1 MRLGLVL
8 CHSGLTGGTC
18 PAHREAADLDK
29 PLSYHTGRDCEKS
42 DGTLRLAESRSVA
55 VGTPSIDGNQ
65 REGCR
70 WLVSAIVK
78 PRDWFRRLGEGVFS
92 CKQRGDPGLHARHE
106 RGEAVGF
113 GQTRS
118 NPIRRV
124 GEGLFSF

>member
-1 MRLGLVL
+1 VL
-8 CHSGLTGGTC
+8 CHSGLNGGTC
-18 PAHREAADLDK
+18 PARREAAANNDYRQY
-29 PLSYHTGRDCEKS
+29 PYHTGRDCETS

-78 PRDWFRRLGEGVFS
+78 GLPHDWFRRLGEGVFS
-92 CKQRGDPGLHARHE
+92 CKQRGDSRLHARHD

-113 GQTRS
+113 GQAGADPLGRL
-118 NPIRRV
+118 
-124 GEGLFSF
+124 GE